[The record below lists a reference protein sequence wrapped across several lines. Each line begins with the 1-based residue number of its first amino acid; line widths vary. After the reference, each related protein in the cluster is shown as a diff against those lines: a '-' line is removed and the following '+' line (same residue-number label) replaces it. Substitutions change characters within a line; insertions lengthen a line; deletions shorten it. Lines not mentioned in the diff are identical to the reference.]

1 MLALIITIIVLLIL
15 AMVSIKIITNHDV
28 IKYSKDATNNYSAEE
43 EIEKIKLGLASRR
56 MGTATNAS
64 AELKVDG
71 ATVTG
76 DANTGWLVTFP
87 KTGDEFTV
95 NLNGDITKQDS
106 STNIPDTN
114 TKLFNISFK
123 DTSKIDWSGVNI
135 SATEAL
141 IIEKENGD
149 KMLILLYKDVGY
161 RSYGT

>member
-95 NLNGDITKQDS
+95 NLNGDITKKDS

-123 DTSKIDWSGVNI
+123 DPSKIDWSGVNI

>member
-1 MLALIITIIVLLIL
+1 
-15 AMVSIKIITNHDV
+15 
-28 IKYSKDATNNYSAEE
+28 
-43 EIEKIKLGLASRR
+43 
-56 MGTATNAS
+56 MGAATNAS

-95 NLNGDITKQDS
+95 NLNGDITKKDS

-123 DTSKIDWSGVNI
+123 DPSKIDWSGVNI

-149 KMLILLYKDVGY
+149 KMLISLDKDVGY